1 MVELVDN
8 DITALQGERNQVSG
22 LLHIDIFEELEIGR
36 YMSINAML
44 QHVHL
49 EIKRDK
55 VSYLHAVLGFCP
67 LSTLK
72 QAITN
77 GWIDVT
83 ISDSLF

>member
-1 MVELVDN
+1 MVEVVNN
-8 DITALQGERNQVSG
+8 DITVLQGERNQVSG
-22 LLHIDIFEELEIGR
+22 LWHKDIFEELEIGR

-44 QHVHL
+44 PHVHL

-55 VSYLHAVLGFCP
+55 VSYLHAVLGFYP

-77 GWIDVT
+77 GYIYPT